1 MSGMIRFLIAALFT
15 ISLSFAQE
23 GSQVYISRC
32 LQCHSST
39 STTHAPT
46 QQALAQIPWQEI
58 LKTLE
63 AGVMKVQAQNL
74 SQDDRI
80 AVSLYIGKEADTQVL
95 PQIRGFCAAVRSRSL
110 PTHRGTA
117 GALTI

>member
-1 MSGMIRFLIAALFT
+1 MSGMIRFVVAGLF
-15 ISLSFAQE
+15 
-23 GSQVYISRC
+23 
-32 LQCHSST
+32 
-39 STTHAPT
+39 
-46 QQALAQIPWQEI
+46 
-58 LKTLE
+58 
-63 AGVMKVQAQNL
+63 MVQAQNL

-80 AVSLYIGKEADTQVL
+80 AVSRYIGKEADTQVL